1 MTILLYSCVALM
13 LATARPRRAASLMQ
27 LSCWSTRTSPAAHAI
42 IQSALDDD
50 LAPWHA
56 HAPQPRARPL
66 GCFNVD
72 RCPLLVTAVTVCGC
86 GCGCGCGGR
95 GGDLRGRISGT
106 KAMATAVARRAM
118 ARALARGVLARHGIL
133 L

>member
-1 MTILLYSCVALM
+1 MMTILLYSCVALM

-27 LSCWSTRTSPAAHAI
+27 MSCWSTRTSPAAHAI

-50 LAPWHA
+50 LAPWHV

-66 GCFNVD
+66 SCLNVY

-86 GCGCGCGGR
+86 GCGWGGR
-95 GGDLRGRISGT
+95 GGDLRGRIAGT

-118 ARALARGVLARHGIL
+118 ARALAQGVFARHGML